1 MQSWT
6 TEAIVLKRVSVG
18 EADRVIT
25 LLTPGSGKITCIAKG
40 IRKMTSS
47 QRAYLEPGN
56 YVSTHL
62 RGTSSLPILTQTR
75 LVNQFPHTKKHLKRV
90 KQLFE
95 VLELADLL
103 FVESSEDPEGFQVI
117 QEILELLNEEKDH
130 FHQVQA
136 LLNTLLTHLGYQD
149 LQETQYRSIIEYATS
164 VAERPIRSYEFLSVQ
179 SKHMVK

>member
-25 LLTPGSGKITCIAKG
+25 LLTPDSGKITCIAKG

-47 QRAYLEPGN
+47 QRAFLEPGN
-56 YVSTHL
+56 FVTTHL
-62 RGTSSLPILTQTR
+62 RNTSSLPIITQTQ
-75 LVNQFPHTKKHLKRV
+75 LMNQFAHTKKHLKRV

-95 VLELADLL
+95 VLELVDIL
-103 FVESSEDPEGFQVI
+103 FVEDGEDEDGFHIV
-117 QEILELLNEEKDH
+117 QEILELLNQETDH
-130 FHQVQA
+130 FRHVQE

-149 LQETQYRSIIEYATS
+149 VHDTQYHSIIEYATT
-164 VAERPIRSYEFLSVQ
+164 VAERPIRSYQFLSVQ
-179 SKHMVK
+179 AK